1 MFPMISSCEEVLE
14 AKRLLKE
21 AADSLDREGETFRSD
36 VEIGILIEVPSA
48 IVMADAMA
56 DLVDFF
62 SIGTNDLIQYSLAI
76 DRGNR
81 EVAHMYHPLNPAILR
96 MLKHVAEVAKDKG
109 IKMAMCGEMAGDPFH
124 VPILLGLGINE
135 LSMNPHAIPAV
146 KSIIRTLRVKESQE
160 LLKDV
165 LKKTTAQEI
174 IDLLQDVY
182 GDILSGNMLA
192 A

>member
-1 MFPMISSCEEVLE
+1 MFPLISSCDEIHE
-14 AKRLLKE
+14 AKRFLKE
-21 AADSLDREGETFRSD
+21 AADSLDREGETYQSD
-36 VEIGILIEVPSA
+36 IEVGILIEVPSA
-48 IVMADAMA
+48 VIMADAMA

-96 MLKHVAEVAKDKG
+96 MLKHVADVAKDKG
-109 IKMAMCGEMAGDPFH
+109 ISLAMCGEMAGDPFH

-135 LSMNPHAIPAV
+135 LSMNTQAIPAV
-146 KSIIRTLRVKESQE
+146 KNMIRSMRGKDAQE
-160 LLKDV
+160 MMEEI
-165 LKKTTAQEI
+165 LKKSTAKEI
-174 IDLLQDVY
+174 TDFVKDVY
-182 GDILSGNMLA
+182 GSILSDKMLA